1 MKLPV
6 SYSDISV
13 KEYQDLSKILKDKMT
28 SDDWI
33 EVLAKVS
40 GLTVSEI
47 ETIPLKKLRHYFVL
61 ISFLGKTPS
70 VKTKKYLKVGKYWLK
85 KETDAENI
93 CTAQYAS
100 IKEFC
105 KDGQAINN
113 LNHIAACSYRVFKLR
128 HKYMESGVQ
137 KSKWFSF
144 VYDPNY
150 HKEIST
156 KILDKNINQIYGTVF
171 FCSKVL
177 KFLMENT
184 EDYLKAQEVIKQREQ
199 EILDMIREGTFSTSG
214 DGMQS

>member
-1 MKLPV
+1 
-6 SYSDISV
+6 
-13 KEYQDLSKILKDKMT
+13 MT

-85 KETDAENI
+85 KETDAENLS
-93 CTAQYAS
+93 TAQYAS

-144 VYDPNY
+144 VYDPAY

-156 KILDKNINQIYGTVF
+156 KILEKNINQIYGTVF

-184 EDYLKAQEVIKQREQ
+184 EDYLKAQEVIKQRER
-199 EILDMIREGTFSTSG
+199 EILDMIREGTFLTSG